1 MPKGIFLIQWDEVLG
16 GTIYLKYPE
25 DLKISEKTVQSI
37 QISHN
42 FTESYIITEEKN
54 WNSAS
59 FYNPKKQIVIVLV
72 LEKYDEGND
81 FLVVLEEFNKELE
94 KDLEEEELKSEL
106 KRMFNFSQ
114 TVFRTRDE
122 VFTKLSNELAD
133 LKMKVFFYE
142 RKFNKIIESD
152 QLNAKSKILYLL
164 SIRDEVN
171 LDDLC
176 KLTYTNEKYTKE
188 IIDSLVKY
196 NIIGFNAKKNTYF
209 IKF

>member
-1 MPKGIFLIQWDEVLG
+1 MPKGIFLIKWDEILG
-16 GTIYLKYPE
+16 GTIYSKYPE
-25 DLKISEKTVQSI
+25 DLKIPEKTVQSI

-59 FYNPKKQIVIVLV
+59 FYNPKKEIVIVLV

-133 LKMKVFFYE
+133 LKMKAFFYE

-152 QLNAKSKILYLL
+152 QLNSKEKILYLL
-164 SIRDEVN
+164 SIKDEVN
-171 LDDLC
+171 IEDLS

-188 IIDSLVKY
+188 IIDSLVKE
-196 NIIGFNAKKNTYF
+196 NIIGFNSKKNTYF
-209 IKF
+209 IIF

>member
-25 DLKISEKTVQSI
+25 DLKISEKSVQSI

-59 FYNPKKQIVIVLV
+59 FYNPKKQIVMVLV

>member
-25 DLKISEKTVQSI
+25 DLKISEKSVQSI

>member
-1 MPKGIFLIQWDEVLG
+1 MPKGIFLIKWDEVLG

-59 FYNPKKQIVIVLV
+59 FYNPKKEIVIVLV

-133 LKMKVFFYE
+133 FKMKVFFYE
-142 RKFNKIIESD
+142 RKFNKILESD
-152 QLNAKSKILYLL
+152 QLNAKAKILYLL

-171 LDDLC
+171 LDDLS

-188 IIDSLVKY
+188 IIDSLVKD
-196 NIIGFNAKKNTYF
+196 NIIGFNNKKNTYF
-209 IKF
+209 IIF

>member
-176 KLTYTNEKYTKE
+176 KLTYTNDKYTKE